1 MEPDPISELPR
12 PKGRQ
17 RAKKACTECRRR
29 KRKCDG
35 HSPCLMCS
43 QYDYVCRYEEEA
55 GLVHSLP
62 KRPFEADSRRGDASN
77 AFRVSSPSPED
88 SSRQDPK
95 TPTTPVSPLNRGVI
109 EPAKR
114 RYMSQSSAVAF
125 PNQLGVELK
134 SPHPPRLH
142 SFGWNCGIRSEEQG
156 SVHTPLTE
164 FVSWDECRRYAEVYF
179 ANVDAPF
186 HLFDKAKFLQQCE
199 VYYSGP
205 NQHLVLGAVIGG
217 VVALGSLFSFR
228 QGHALESEIVK
239 HVKDVLE
246 DSVFSR
252 LPSVDQV
259 NAWILRTLYLRATTR
274 PHLTWLASCNVM
286 HLVEAVGLHRD
297 IDSDLVTQTVEA
309 PAVEDE
315 GHKRTFWIAWSVNTL
330 IAYEY
335 GRSKIHFD
343 GVESRLVPFADDSD
357 AGLQVRMARALPNE
371 GSGGDVVSVSRSLEN
386 AIFKLSELGD
396 IKGFP
401 ALTRGDICFCLY
413 RRLRLL
419 KISVSRDTVSHILTI
434 GHTAVEAASEFAQR
448 EIPWWNVLGTTFQF
462 FCVLLAIDNYESLA
476 QVSWVHAK
484 LREVYH
490 RFETRMGLEAL
501 EAAATLRKALLTK
514 KQQEI
519 NLLTPEDQVF
529 APFPERE
536 FTPDWDVVLNP
547 YYTTG
552 AFNFTDFGG
561 V

>member
-1 MEPDPISELPR
+1 MNPEPTAELPR

-43 QYDYVCRYEEEA
+43 QYDYVCRYEEES
-55 GLVHSLP
+55 GLVVHSLP
-62 KRPFEADSRRGDASN
+62 KRPFEADAKRGDA
-77 AFRVSSPSPED
+77 ASPQD
-88 SSRQDPK
+88 SSRQDANKSP
-95 TPTTPVSPLNRGVI
+95 TTTPVSPLNRGVI

-142 SFGWNCGIRSEEQG
+142 SFAWNCGIRPEEQG
-156 SVHTPLTE
+156 SIHAPLTDL
-164 FVSWDECRRYAEVYF
+164 VSWDECRRYSDVYF
-179 ANVDAPF
+179 ATVDAPF
-186 HLFDKAKFLQQCE
+186 RLFDKAKFVQQCDAF
-199 VYYSGP
+199 YSGQG
-205 NQHLVLGAVIGG
+205 NQHLVLGAVIGA

-246 DSVFSR
+246 DSSFSR
-252 LPSVDQV
+252 LPSIDQV

-274 PHLTWLASCNVM
+274 PHLTWLASCTVM
-286 HLVEAVGLHRD
+286 HLVEACGLHRD
-297 IDSDLVTQTVEA
+297 IDSDFVTQTVEA
-309 PAVEDE
+309 PAVEDD
-315 GHKRTFWIAWSVNTL
+315 GYKRTFWIAWSVNTL

-335 GRSKIHFD
+335 GRSKIHVD

-357 AGLQVRMARALPNE
+357 AGLQVRMARALPSE
-371 GSGGDVVSVSRSLEN
+371 GSGGGDVVSVSRSLEN
-386 AIFKLSELGD
+386 AIQKLSELGD

-401 ALTRGDICFCLY
+401 ALTRGDLCFCLY

-419 KISVSRDTVSHILTI
+419 KVSIGRDTVSHILTI
-434 GHTAVEAASEFAQR
+434 GHSAVEAASEFAQR

-476 QVSWVHAK
+476 QVSWVHTK
-484 LREVYH
+484 LREVYQ
-490 RFETRMGLEAL
+490 RFETRMGSEAL
-501 EAAATLRKALLTK
+501 DAAATLRKALLTK

-519 NLLTPEDQVF
+519 NMLTPEDQVF
-529 APFPERE
+529 APFAERE

-552 AFNFTDFGG
+552 GFNFTDFGG